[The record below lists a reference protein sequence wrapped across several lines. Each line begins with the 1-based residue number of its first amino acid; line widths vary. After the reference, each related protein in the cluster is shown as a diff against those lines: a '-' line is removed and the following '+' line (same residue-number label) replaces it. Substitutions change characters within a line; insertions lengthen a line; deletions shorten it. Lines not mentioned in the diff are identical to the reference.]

1 MQTGNTGPLS
11 SGWLDRSLRIFG
23 DVRAGEGRLVILM
36 FLNVYFLLMA
46 YYILK
51 TVREPLILANGG
63 AELKSYAA
71 AFQAVVL
78 IAYVPFYGWLATR
91 LPRQKLLF
99 YVVLGFA
106 ICIELFAFALSLGIP
121 YIGFAFFVFLGI
133 FSVSMIAQFWSY
145 ANEIY
150 QREAGERLFP
160 LIAVGSTAG
169 GPIGAGVAGWL
180 YSSGVGSATMMHVAS
195 FLLLFHLG
203 LYYIIIQGGA
213 SGGPKVEKTLP
224 LSKRGGFSLVF
235 KSRYLLL
242 IAGLLV
248 LLNIVNTTGE
258 YILSRAVV
266 EYAADMKAAEASFNA
281 EAFIGSFYGQFF
293 FWVNMATIIIQALVV
308 SRLVKFFGMAGVL
321 FALPIIAL
329 GTYSL
334 PLLGAGMMV
343 FIGCKLA
350 ENSADYSVMN
360 TAKQMLWLP
369 TRPEEKYQAKQAVD
383 TFFVRAGD
391 VIAAGLV
398 FAGTHWLE
406 LELLGFS
413 GVNVLLVLVW
423 MVMAWKL
430 LRQYNIVAGAGA
442 GVKPVNQ

>member
-1 MQTGNTGPLS
+1 MITGSTIPS
-11 SGWLDRSLRIFG
+11 SSSWLDRSLRIFG
-23 DVRAGEGRLVILM
+23 DVRAGEGRLVLMM

-51 TVREPLILANGG
+51 TVREPLILASGG

-91 LPRQKLLF
+91 LPRKKLLF

-106 ICIELFAFALSLGIP
+106 ICIELFAAALSLGVP
-121 YIGFAFFVFLGI
+121 YIGFVFFVFLGI

-169 GPIGAGVAGWL
+169 GPIGAAVAGWL
-180 YSSGVGSATMMHVAS
+180 YSSDVGSVTMMHVAS
-195 FLLLFHLG
+195 FLLLFHLA
-203 LYYIIIQGGA
+203 LYYLIIRGGA
-213 SGGPKVEKTLP
+213 TGTAQTEKAVP
-224 LSKRGGFSLVF
+224 LSKSGGFSLVF
-235 KSRYLLL
+235 KSRYLIL

-258 YILSRAVV
+258 YILSRMVL
-266 EYAADMKAAEASFNA
+266 EYAAEMKAEQASFNA
-281 EAFIGSFYGQFF
+281 EAFIGSFYGKFF
-293 FWVNMATIIIQALVV
+293 FWVNIATVIIQALVV

-334 PLLGAGMMV
+334 PLIGAGVMV
-343 FIGCKLA
+343 FLGSKLA
-350 ENSADYSVMN
+350 ENSTDYSVMN

-369 TRPEEKYQAKQAVD
+369 TSPDEKYKAKQAVD
-383 TFFVRAGD
+383 TFFVRTGD

-398 FAGTHWLE
+398 FAGTHWLG
-406 LELLGFS
+406 LDLLGFS
-413 GVNVLLVLVW
+413 AVNVLLVLVW
-423 MVMAWKL
+423 MVIAWRL
-430 LRQYNIVAGAGA
+430 LRQYKLVAGST
-442 GVKPVNQ
+442 

>member
-1 MQTGNTGPLS
+1 VEPENTVALS
-11 SGWLDRSLRIFG
+11 PSWLDRSLRIFG

-51 TVREPLILANGG
+51 TVREPLILASGG

-91 LPRQKLLF
+91 LPRQKLLI

-106 ICIELFAFALSLGIP
+106 VVIELFAGALSLSVP
-121 YIGFAFFVFLGI
+121 YIGFVFFVFLGI

-169 GPIGAGVAGWL
+169 GPVGAAVAGWL
-180 YSSGVGSATMMHVAS
+180 YTTGVGSANMMHVAA

-203 LYYIIIQGGA
+203 LYYLILRSGA
-213 SGGPKVEKTLP
+213 SGTSQTKEAAP
-224 LSKRGGFSLVF
+224 LSKGGGFSLVF

-258 YILSRAVV
+258 YILSRVVV
-266 EYAADMKAAEASFNA
+266 EYAAEMKAQEASFNA

-293 FWVNMATIIIQALVV
+293 FWVNIATIIIQALVV
-308 SRLVKFFGMAGVL
+308 SRMVKFFGMAGVL

-334 PLLGAGMMV
+334 PLIGAGLMV
-343 FIGCKLA
+343 FLGSKLA
-350 ENSADYSVMN
+350 ENSTDYSVMN

-369 TRPEEKYQAKQAVD
+369 TSSEEKYKAKQAID
-383 TFFVRAGD
+383 TFFVRTGD

-398 FAGTHWLE
+398 FAGTQWMGLD
-406 LELLGFS
+406 LLGFS
-413 GVNVLLVLVW
+413 GINVVLVLAW
-423 MVMAWKL
+423 MVMAWML
-430 LRQYNIVAGAGA
+430 LRQYKLVAGP
-442 GVKPVNQ
+442 GVTPPS

>member
-1 MQTGNTGPLS
+1 MEAEHTAPPS
-11 SGWLDRSLRIFG
+11 PGWLDRSLRIFG
-23 DVRAGEGRLVILM
+23 DVRPGEGRLVMMM

-51 TVREPLILANGG
+51 TVREPLILASGG

-91 LPRQKLLF
+91 LPRKQLLF
-99 YVVLGFA
+99 SVVLGFA
-106 ICIELFAFALSLGIP
+106 LVIEGFALALTLGVP

-150 QREAGERLFP
+150 RREAGERLFP

-169 GPIGAGVAGWL
+169 GPIGAAVAGWL
-180 YSSGVGSATMMHVAS
+180 YSSGVSSATMMHIAS

-203 LYYIIIQGGA
+203 LYYLIIRRSHSIAGHKK
-213 SGGPKVEKTLP
+213 STET
-224 LSKRGGFSLVF
+224 LSKKGGFSLVF

-258 YILSRAVV
+258 YILSRVV
-266 EYAADMKAAEASFNA
+266 LEYAAQMQAEQASFDAEAY
-281 EAFIGSFYGQFF
+281 IGSFYGQFF
-293 FWVNMATIIIQALVV
+293 FWVNIATILIQALLV
-308 SRLVKFFGMAGVL
+308 SRLVAFFGMAGVL

-334 PLLGAGMMV
+334 PLLGAGLSL
-343 FIGCKLA
+343 FLGCKLV
-350 ENSADYSVMN
+350 ENSTDYSVMN

-369 TRPEEKYQAKQAVD
+369 TSPEEKYKAKQAVD
-383 TFFVRAGD
+383 TFFVRTGD

-398 FAGTHWLE
+398 FAGTQWLG
-406 LELLGFS
+406 LDLLGFS
-413 GVNVLLVLVW
+413 GVNVILIMLW
-423 MVMAWKL
+423 MIIAWLL
-430 LRQYNIVAGAGA
+430 LRQY
-442 GVKPVNQ
+442 KTETTQ

>member
-1 MQTGNTGPLS
+1 MPLS
-11 SGWLDRSLRIFG
+11 SDWLDRSLRVFG

-51 TVREPLILANGG
+51 TVREPLILASGG

-91 LPRQKLLF
+91 LPRKKLLF
-99 YVVLGFA
+99 GVVLGFA
-106 ICIELFAFALSLGIP
+106 VCIELFAVALSFGVP
-121 YIGFAFFVFLGI
+121 YIGFVFFVFLGI

-169 GPIGAGVAGWL
+169 GPIGAAVAGWL
-180 YSSGVGSATMMHVAS
+180 YSSDVGSATMMHVAT
-195 FLLLFHLG
+195 FFLLFHLG
-203 LYYIIIQGGA
+203 LYYLIIKNGTSEAMQ
-213 SGGPKVEKTLP
+213 EKKAKP
-224 LSKRGGFSLVF
+224 LSKTGGFSLVF
-235 KSRYLLL
+235 NSRYLLL

-258 YILSRAVV
+258 YMLSRVVV
-266 EYAADMKAAEASFNA
+266 EHAAAMKAEQASFNA
-281 EAFIGSFYGQFF
+281 EAFIGSFYGKFF

-308 SRLVKFFGMAGVL
+308 SRLVRYFGMAGVL

-343 FIGCKLA
+343 FLGCKLA
-350 ENSADYSVMN
+350 ENATDYSVMN

-369 TRPEEKYQAKQAVD
+369 TSPEEKYKAKQAVD

-391 VIAAGLV
+391 VVAAGLV
-398 FAGTHWLE
+398 FAGTHWLG
-406 LELLGFS
+406 LDLLGFS
-413 GVNVLLVLVW
+413 GVNVFLILVW
-423 MVMAWKL
+423 MVMAWML
-430 LRQYNIVAGAGA
+430 LRQYKVVAETGI
-442 GVKPVNQ
+442 KPASH

>member
-1 MQTGNTGPLS
+1 MNTSTSALLAPN
-11 SGWLDRSLRIFG
+11 WLDRSLRIFG
-23 DVRAGEGRLVILM
+23 DVRAGEGRLVLMM
-36 FLNVYFLLMA
+36 FLNIYFLLMA

-51 TVREPLILANGG
+51 TVREPLILASGG

-91 LPRQKLLF
+91 LPRKKLLF

-106 ICIELFAFALSLGIP
+106 VCIELFAGALSLGVP

-169 GPIGAGVAGWL
+169 GPIGAAVASWL
-180 YSSGVGSATMMHVAS
+180 YRSDVGSVTMMHVAS

-203 LYYIIIQGGA
+203 LYYLIIR
-213 SGGPKVEKTLP
+213 SGTADTSRAEKAEP
-224 LSKRGGFSLVF
+224 LSKSGGFSLVF

-258 YILSRAVV
+258 YILSRVVV
-266 EYAADMKAAEASFNA
+266 EYAADMKAENAAFNA
-281 EAFIGSFYGQFF
+281 EAFIGSFYGKFF
-293 FWVNMATIIIQALVV
+293 FWVNIATVIIQALVV

-334 PLLGAGMMV
+334 PLIGAGLMV
-343 FIGCKLA
+343 FLGSKLA
-350 ENSADYSVMN
+350 ENSTDYSVMN

-369 TRPEEKYQAKQAVD
+369 TSPEEKYKAKQAVD
-383 TFFVRAGD
+383 TFFVRTGD

-398 FAGTHWLE
+398 FAGTHWLG
-406 LELLGFS
+406 LDLLGFS
-413 GVNVLLVLVW
+413 AVNVLLVLVW
-423 MVMAWKL
+423 MVIAWKL
-430 LRQYNIVAGAGA
+430 LRQYKIVAG
-442 GVKPVNQ
+442 

>member
-1 MQTGNTGPLS
+1 MNPANTLPSSLS
-11 SGWLDRSLRIFG
+11 WLDRSLRIFG
-23 DVRAGEGRLVILM
+23 DVRAGEGRLVMMM

-51 TVREPLILANGG
+51 TVREPLILASGG

-106 ICIELFAFALSLGIP
+106 VLIELFANALSLNIP

-169 GPIGAGVAGWL
+169 GPIGAAVAGWL
-180 YSSGVGSATMMHVAS
+180 YSSGVGSASMMHLAA

-203 LYYIIIQGGA
+203 LYYLIIQAGS
-213 SGGPKVEKTLP
+213 SGTLQTKAAKP
-224 LSKRGGFSLVF
+224 LSKTGGFALVF
-235 KSRYLLL
+235 RSRYLIL

-248 LLNIVNTTGE
+248 LLNVVNTTGE
-258 YILSRAVV
+258 YILSRVVV
-266 EYAADMKAAEASFNA
+266 ELAAEMKPEQASFNT
-281 EAFIGSFYGQFF
+281 EAFIGSFYGKFF

-334 PLLGAGMMV
+334 PLIGAGVMV
-343 FIGCKLA
+343 FLGSKLA
-350 ENSADYSVMN
+350 ENSTDYSVMN
-360 TAKQMLWLP
+360 TAKQMLWLQ
-369 TRPEEKYQAKQAVD
+369 TSPEEKYKAKQAVD

-398 FAGTHWLE
+398 FAGTHWLA
-406 LELLGFS
+406 LDMVGFS
-413 GVNVLLVLVW
+413 GVNVILILVW
-423 MVMAWKL
+423 MVIAWML
-430 LRQYNIVAGAGA
+430 LRQYKIVSREAD
-442 GVKPVNQ
+442 NQPG